1 MNVTNLSQIE
11 KNVSMLPRDEQ
22 LLLVERIIHRLRKK
36 NIEEESDIESQL
48 AVMASDPDIQKELM
62 KINEEFAST
71 ELDGIP
77 FEVRIPNKTTLK
89 AMRDFEKGKN
99 VKKFDTDEELFKDL
113 EI

>member
-1 MNVTNLSQIE
+1 MNVTSLSQIE

-48 AVMASDPDIQKELM
+48 AIMASDHEIQKELG

-71 ELDGIP
+71 ELDG
-77 FEVRIPNKTTLK
+77 L
-89 AMRDFEKGKN
+89 EKY
-99 VKKFDTDEELFKDL
+99 
-113 EI
+113 